1 MRYQCKNKS
10 RLARLVTKT
19 TANSISG
26 KPGKKMKMTV
36 TFFTILGRFND
47 KNNTLYASDNGKCI
61 FIGLVG
67 VKKKKKKKNTSIF
80 YVSMNRKLQK

>member
-1 MRYQCKNKS
+1 
-10 RLARLVTKT
+10 
-19 TANSISG
+19 
-26 KPGKKMKMTV
+26 MKMTV

-67 VKKKKKKKNTSIF
+67 VKKKKKYKHFLCFHEQKTSK
-80 YVSMNRKLQK
+80 VVRKAIW